1 VPFWNSVVSYWPQMG
16 EAVATGM
23 ATGRELS
30 ARHRG
35 ADKDRCEKRRITLV
49 ASDIQENRKQP
60 FLERRAIP
68 LKNLGRRG
76 LNKFWDVEVGV
87 LEDG

>member
-1 VPFWNSVVSYWPQMG
+1 VEQ
-16 EAVATGM
+16 TK
-23 ATGRELS
+23 TD
-30 ARHRG
+30 ARS
-35 ADKDRCEKRRITLV
+35 DEITLV